1 LSAEGGIPDPGANG
15 IVART
20 GVGTTAGRQL
30 TAGPGVQV
38 ERGDGQDGNPLIN
51 LDFDVVVR
59 HSAGT
64 ADPIGSCAAGEL
76 YRQTTTGDIWVC
88 PKGEEWVKIARGTH
102 THDAGEVMSGQF
114 ARERMGSGTAN
125 STTFLR
131 GDGAWAAPVTLVG
144 TQERSIYLRPA
155 QRNQIASA
163 NITNAVYDSG
173 VLVSSLGGTLPE
185 VTIRFPNATE
195 LWAWIAFL
203 MPQDWNGGEVKVIL
217 HANNPVTAEQ
227 QYRMRVAVNCVTNGG
242 TLGKDTT
249 DAVGGTVTMAS
260 GTGPKTS
267 YWNFNGVTARNCSAG
282 LYGYVSIGRLG
293 NDADDTST
301 QDAQIHGVELRYVSN
316 Q

>member
-1 LSAEGGIPDPGANG
+1 VNVDSVGAITIKKVAGGI
-15 IVART
+15 
-20 GVGTTAGRQL
+20 TTDL
-30 TAGPGVQV
+30 S
-38 ERGDGQDGNPLIN
+38 DN
-51 LDFDVVVR
+51 
-59 HSAGT
+59 
-64 ADPIGSCAAGEL
+64 
-76 YRQTTTGDIWVC
+76 DIR
-88 PKGEEWVKIARGTH
+88 A
-102 THDAGEVMSGQF
+102 GQF
-114 ARERMGSGTAN
+114 VELIYDGTNFQMLTQLGNAASG
-125 STTFLR
+125 
-131 GDGAWAAPVTLVG
+131 GAS
-144 TQERSIYLRPA
+144 TQERSIFLRPA
-155 QRNQIASA
+155 QRNQVASA

-242 TLGKDTT
+242 TVGKDTT